1 MNNHFSTTAEEFEC
15 VADWSDDATYYLI
28 ARLLTNSSM
37 YLEQKYRCFTYTQ
50 EQGGEYAYLMGHN
63 NAPLCGDIGESFA
76 LTYKI
81 SELIGGESTFQKCL
95 FLAISIYWHITLS
108 LIASSMGVTL
118 SKDPVELRGTCK
130 L

>member
-1 MNNHFSTTAEEFEC
+1 
-15 VADWSDDATYYLI
+15 
-28 ARLLTNSSM
+28 M

-81 SELIGGESTFQKCL
+81 SELIGGESSFQKFL
-95 FLAISIYWHITLS
+95 ISLFVVFLAMSIYWLVTVS
-108 LIASSMGVTL
+108 LITVQCARHPQRTL
-118 SKDPVELRGTCK
+118 
-130 L
+130 